1 MNVTSGE
8 ETGLFGVTV
17 GGALFGA
24 TVDLTHGG
32 VEIDHQILIA
42 GTGTQLPRP
51 PQQPGRDGVAP
62 HTKTKR

>member
-1 MNVTSGE
+1 MIAE
-8 ETGLFGVTV
+8 LFGVTV
-17 GGALFGA
+17 GGALLGA

-51 PQQPGRDGVAP
+51 PQQPGRDGVELTHRLAGG
-62 HTKTKR
+62 KYAR